1 MTVYNQVSGFFDS
14 TKIIDTVEGF
24 PRGDKAVD
32 AEFLADFVATFFSAG
47 VAKNYKD
54 GFAVTTD
61 GASAGVVTVGAG
73 ACLIR
78 GRYALDKGPE
88 TLDLGFSEDSRT
100 VIIAQRLDITT
111 APNAAITKTVITTLT
126 DAPVNTATV
135 QDIWLAKVTIPGGTV
150 NITQSMIT
158 DLRGSA
164 NCPWIIAPLA
174 DTDWEALPATVSNGF
189 TRIATA
195 NGGTGDAFT
204 ATVPNFD
211 SETDQYANL
220 AIRIVPVANSN
231 ANATLKVNGGATYP
245 LYKSDGDPCAL
256 YSLRAGIPVDV
267 IFHEGK
273 YFFKSGGSGAE
284 FTKYATGAATVV
296 RKNTE
301 TGVSADKNYIKLLTH
316 DLTFKPRLLYVTA
329 AGKNEGAGTYWPKGY
344 VANFNADGSISKI
357 IYVDG
362 EKHDYASANEWFD
375 TSNITVYEDGF
386 ETEYF
391 YFGYSTR
398 YLTPI
403 TMYHSY
409 A

>member
-32 AEFLADFVATFFSAG
+32 AEFLADFVATFFSDG
-47 VAKNYKD
+47 VAKNYKN

-150 NITQSMIT
+150 NITQAMIT
-158 DLRGSA
+158 DLRGSTY
-164 NCPWIIAPLA
+164 CPWIIAPLA

-220 AIRIVPVANSN
+220 AIRIVPAANSN
-231 ANATLKVNGGATYP
+231 ANATLKVNNGAAYP

-267 IFHEGK
+267 IFREGK
-273 YFFKSGGSGAE
+273 YFFKAGGSGAE
-284 FTKYATGAATVV
+284 YTKYANGSATVGGSSNSPQFSV
-296 RKNTE
+296 DTLTFMPRL
-301 TGVSADKNYIKLLTH
+301 VLLTFQSTVSSSQTI
-316 DLTFKPRLLYVTA
+316 L
-329 AGKNEGAGTYWPKGY
+329 
-344 VANFNADGSISKI
+344 NFPIAVLFAADGSIVSSITAVSKRANLTRWDLVTGSAAANGFTLT
-357 IYVDG
+357 YPSSSSWPLKLS
-362 EKHDYASANEWFD
+362 EYRAYA
-375 TSNITVYEDGF
+375 
-386 ETEYF
+386 
-391 YFGYSTR
+391 
-398 YLTPI
+398 
-403 TMYHSY
+403 
-409 A
+409 

>member
-32 AEFLADFVATFFSAG
+32 AEFLADFVATFFSDG
-47 VAKNYKD
+47 VAKNYKN

-158 DLRGSA
+158 DLRGSTY
-164 NCPWIIAPLA
+164 CPWIIAPLA

-211 SETDQYANL
+211 SETDQYSNL
-220 AIRIVPVANSN
+220 AIRIVPAANSN
-231 ANATLKVNGGATYP
+231 ANATLKVNDGAAYP

-267 IFHEGK
+267 IFREGK
-273 YFFKSGGSGAE
+273 YFFKSAGSGAE
-284 FTKYATGAATVV
+284 FTKYATGTFEQTASATWTNPWV
-296 RKNTE
+296 
-301 TGVSADKNYIKLLTH
+301 LTASS
-316 DLTFKPRLLYVTA
+316 LTFKPRLLICEQQGEASRNSAYTHYAVIVLFDA
-329 AGKNEGAGTYWPKGY
+329 SGAISFSLFAGGDKTETPAGNVGTCTGQ
-344 VANFNADGSISKI
+344 ALDNGF
-357 IYVDG
+357 
-362 EKHDYASANEWFD
+362 
-375 TSNITVYEDGF
+375 NITVIKPGWTYKNARDNNI
-386 ETEYF
+386 F
-391 YFGYSTR
+391 YA
-398 YLTPI
+398 
-403 TMYHSY
+403 Y

>member
-32 AEFLADFVATFFSAG
+32 AEFLADFVATFFSDG
-47 VAKNYKD
+47 VAKNYKS

-100 VIIAQRLDITT
+100 VIIAQRLDVTI
-111 APNAAITKTVITTLT
+111 AANAAITKTVITTLT

-150 NITQSMIT
+150 NITQAMIT

-220 AIRIVPVANSN
+220 AIRIVPAANSN
-231 ANATLKVNGGATYP
+231 ANATLKVNNGAAYP

-267 IFHEGK
+267 IFREGK
-273 YFFKSGGSGAE
+273 YFFKAGGSGAE
-284 FTKYATGAATVV
+284 YTKYATGAAAYS
-296 RKNTE
+296 KNGDY
-301 TGVSADKNYIKLLTH
+301 GVAICTN
-316 DLTFKPRLLYVTA
+316 LTFKPRLVFLARNAPMASGSNPNRPNGCVCLMDA
-329 AGKNEGAGTYWPKGY
+329 AGAIMRSIAFGTSTGAMNWWWDACTGGSQE
-344 VANFNADGSISKI
+344 NGFSISFLYGS
-357 IYVDG
+357 YVNSN
-362 EKHDYASANEWFD
+362 Y
-375 TSNITVYEDGF
+375 NIT
-386 ETEYF
+386 
-391 YFGYSTR
+391 
-398 YLTPI
+398 
-403 TMYHSY
+403 YHAY

>member
-32 AEFLADFVATFFSAG
+32 AEFLADFVATFFSDG

-88 TLDLGFSEDSRT
+88 TLDLGFSEGDRT

-111 APNAAITKTVITTLT
+111 APNAAIAKTVITTLT

-150 NITQSMIT
+150 NITQAMIT

-164 NCPWIIAPLA
+164 NCPWVIAPLA

-204 ATVPNFD
+204 ATVPNFN

-231 ANATLKVNGGATYP
+231 ANATLKVNDGAAYP

-256 YSLRAGIPVDV
+256 YSLRTGIPVDV

-273 YFFKSGGSGAE
+273 YFFKAGGSGAE
-284 FTKYATGAATVV
+284 FTKYATGTAPTDAQRTTYTT
-296 RKNTE
+296 NT
-301 TGVSADKNYIKLLTH
+301 
-316 DLTFKPRLLYVTA
+316 LTFKPRLVMVSFVPQNTSISTRISICCL
-329 AGKNEGAGTYWPKGY
+329 
-344 VANFNADGSISKI
+344 FNAKGELQSSLCNRAKKSASEQWDSVSGAAYENGFTITYPDSTSGGSI
-357 IYVDG
+357 G
-362 EKHDYASANEWFD
+362 EQFTYRAYA
-375 TSNITVYEDGF
+375 
-386 ETEYF
+386 
-391 YFGYSTR
+391 
-398 YLTPI
+398 
-403 TMYHSY
+403 
-409 A
+409 

>member
-14 TKIIDTVEGF
+14 TKIIDTGEGF

-32 AEFLADFVATFFSAG
+32 AEFLADFVATFFSDG
-47 VAKNYKD
+47 VAKNYKN

-158 DLRGSA
+158 DLRGSTY
-164 NCPWIIAPLA
+164 CPWIIAPLA

-220 AIRIVPVANSN
+220 AIRIVPAANSN
-231 ANATLKVNGGATYP
+231 ANATLKVNGGVAYP

-267 IFHEGK
+267 IFREGK
-273 YFFKSGGSGAE
+273 YFFKSAGSGAE
-284 FTKYATGAATVV
+284 FTKYATGEAVYTFQQVATPINNPAN
-296 RKNTE
+296 RLGKFEYAN
-301 TGVSADKNYIKLLTH
+301 
-316 DLTFKPRLLYVTA
+316 LTFKPRLLFVARNYKNNATDRPNGCVCLFDA
-329 AGKNEGAGTYWPKGY
+329 AGGIIR
-344 VANFNADGSISKI
+344 SISI
-357 IYVDG
+357 SSSSYTGNWWWDNCQGAALENGFSVQFWG
-362 EKHDYASANEWFD
+362 GDYENGNKSATF
-375 TSNITVYEDGF
+375 
-386 ETEYF
+386 
-391 YFGYSTR
+391 
-398 YLTPI
+398 
-403 TMYHSY
+403 HAY

>member
-32 AEFLADFVATFFSAG
+32 AEFLADFVATFFSDG
-47 VAKNYKD
+47 VAKNYKN

-78 GRYALDKGPE
+78 GRYALDKGSE

-150 NITQSMIT
+150 NITQAMIT

-231 ANATLKVNGGATYP
+231 ANATLKVNGGAAYP

-273 YFFKSGGSGAE
+273 YFFKAGGSGAE
-284 FTKYATGAATVV
+284 YTKYATGAADYEEIL
-296 RKNTE
+296 RDGNYR
-301 TGVSADKNYIKLLTH
+301 GVIYSTNA
-316 DLTFKPRLLYVTA
+316 LTFKPRLLLIYYGEPYAGNLHRNAMAVVFDA
-329 AGKNEGAGTYWPKGY
+329 AGSPISTVSTGDLGTDGGFD
-344 VANFNADGSISKI
+344 ANAITCNAMENGFSLTYSFEQHSSPDLSDCK
-357 IYVDG
+357 YRA
-362 EKHDYASANEWFD
+362 YA
-375 TSNITVYEDGF
+375 
-386 ETEYF
+386 
-391 YFGYSTR
+391 
-398 YLTPI
+398 
-403 TMYHSY
+403 
-409 A
+409 

>member
-1 MTVYNQVSGFFDS
+1 MKVYSQVSGFFDS

-32 AEFLADFVATFFSAG
+32 AEFLADFVATFFSDG
-47 VAKNYKD
+47 VAKNYKG

-150 NITQSMIT
+150 NITQAMIT

-231 ANATLKVNGGATYP
+231 ANATLAVNGGAAYP

-267 IFHEGK
+267 IFREGK
-273 YFFKSGGSGAE
+273 YFFKSAGSGAE
-284 FTKYATGAATVV
+284 FTKYATGTFEQSSSGPW
-296 RKNTE
+296 T
-301 TGVSADKNYIKLLTH
+301 LTASS
-316 DLTFKPRLLYVTA
+316 LTFKPRMLVLFSDKKFSESSFYHYDVTLLFNA
-329 AGKNEGAGTYWPKGY
+329 AGGIMKSWFAGRGSSTAQGMGVDRCSGSALDNGFNVVVPKEGWTSKNNGDVLTY
-344 VANFNADGSISKI
+344 
-357 IYVDG
+357 
-362 EKHDYASANEWFD
+362 YA
-375 TSNITVYEDGF
+375 
-386 ETEYF
+386 
-391 YFGYSTR
+391 
-398 YLTPI
+398 
-403 TMYHSY
+403 Y

>member
-32 AEFLADFVATFFSAG
+32 AEFLADFVATFFADG
-47 VAKNYKD
+47 VAKNYKN

-150 NITQSMIT
+150 NITQAMIT
-158 DLRGSA
+158 DLRGSV

-220 AIRIVPVANSN
+220 AIRIVPAANSN
-231 ANATLKVNGGATYP
+231 ANATLAVNGGAAYP

-267 IFHEGK
+267 IFREGK
-273 YFFKSGGSGAE
+273 YFFKAGGSGAE
-284 FTKYATGAATVV
+284 YTKYATGTADYELIIADGKYKGVTYST
-296 RKNTE
+296 NT
-301 TGVSADKNYIKLLTH
+301 
-316 DLTFKPRLLYVTA
+316 LTFKPRLLLAHFGLSGSNASHNAMAVVFNA
-329 AGKNEGAGTYWPKGY
+329 AGSPISTVSSGNRGTNGGFDAVAGNAVENGFSVTYHTSSPQNLKY
-344 VANFNADGSISKI
+344 CEYRA
-357 IYVDG
+357 
-362 EKHDYASANEWFD
+362 YA
-375 TSNITVYEDGF
+375 
-386 ETEYF
+386 
-391 YFGYSTR
+391 
-398 YLTPI
+398 
-403 TMYHSY
+403 
-409 A
+409 

>member
-32 AEFLADFVATFFSAG
+32 AEFLSDFVATFFSDG

-78 GRYALDKGPE
+78 GRYALDKGAE
-88 TLDLGFSEDSRT
+88 SLDLGFSEDSRT

-150 NITQSMIT
+150 NITQAMIT

-174 DTDWEALPATVSNGF
+174 DADWEALPATVSNGF

-211 SETDQYANL
+211 SETDQYTNL

-231 ANATLKVNGGATYP
+231 ANATLAVNGGAAYP

-273 YFFKSGGSGAE
+273 YFFKAGGSGAE
-284 FTKYATGAATVV
+284 YTKYATGTATAKLASGKKSV
-296 RKNTE
+296 E
-301 TGVSADKNYIKLLTH
+301 YSATT
-316 DLTFKPRLLYVTA
+316 LTFKPRLIFCAGSRKKYVQGDAVYPIGFVCLMDA
-329 AGKNEGAGTYWPKGY
+329 AGN
-344 VANFNADGSISKI
+344 ISKSI
-357 IYVDG
+357 LISD
-362 EKHDYASANEWFD
+362 EWDPSLWWWDACTGGALENGFSITTVHLYD
-375 TSNITVYEDGF
+375 TAVPSNII
-386 ETEYF
+386 F
-391 YFGYSTR
+391 YA
-398 YLTPI
+398 
-403 TMYHSY
+403 Y

>member
-1 MTVYNQVSGFFDS
+1 MALVSTGQISGFFDS
-14 TKIIDTVEGF
+14 TKVIDTVEGF

-32 AEFLADFVATFFSAG
+32 AGFVADFVATFFSDG
-47 VAKNYKD
+47 VAKNYKN

-88 TLDLGFSEDSRT
+88 TLDLGFSENSRT

-111 APNAAITKTVITTLT
+111 APNAAITKTVIATLT

-150 NITQSMIT
+150 NITQAMIT

-231 ANATLKVNGGATYP
+231 ANATLKVNDGAAYP

-256 YSLRAGIPVDV
+256 YSLRTGIPVDV

-273 YFFKSGGSGAE
+273 YFFKAGGSGAE
-284 FTKYATGAATVV
+284 YTKYATGTADVEKVV
-296 RKNTE
+296 EGGQFK
-301 TGVSADKNYIKLLTH
+301 GVKLSTH
-316 DLTFKPRLLYVTA
+316 TLTFKPRLLLVHFGPGGNQATRWAIA
-329 AGKNEGAGTYWPKGY
+329 AVFDATGSPISTVSSGTNNYAGAVGFDAVSGNAAENGFSVIYNAPATWPPVY
-344 VANFNADGSISKI
+344 REYRA
-357 IYVDG
+357 
-362 EKHDYASANEWFD
+362 YA
-375 TSNITVYEDGF
+375 
-386 ETEYF
+386 
-391 YFGYSTR
+391 
-398 YLTPI
+398 
-403 TMYHSY
+403 
-409 A
+409 

>member
-32 AEFLADFVATFFSAG
+32 AEFLADFVSTFFSDG
-47 VAKNYKD
+47 VAKNYKN

-150 NITQSMIT
+150 NITQNMIT
-158 DLRGSA
+158 DLRGSTY
-164 NCPWIIAPLA
+164 CPWIIAPLA

-204 ATVPNFD
+204 ATVPNFN

-220 AIRIVPVANSN
+220 AIRIVPAANSN
-231 ANATLKVNGGATYP
+231 ANATLKVNGGAAYP

-273 YFFKSGGSGAE
+273 YFFKSAGSGAE
-284 FTKYATGAATVV
+284 FTKYATGTFEQTADATWTNPWV
-296 RKNTE
+296 
-301 TGVSADKNYIKLLTH
+301 LTASS
-316 DLTFKPRLLYVTA
+316 LTFKPRLLICEQQSEVSRNSAYAHYAVIVFFDA
-329 AGKNEGAGTYWPKGY
+329 SGAISFSLFAGSGKTETPSGNVGTCTGQ
-344 VANFNADGSISKI
+344 ALDNGF
-357 IYVDG
+357 
-362 EKHDYASANEWFD
+362 
-375 TSNITVYEDGF
+375 NITVIKPGWDYKNSRDNNI
-386 ETEYF
+386 F
-391 YFGYSTR
+391 YA
-398 YLTPI
+398 
-403 TMYHSY
+403 Y

>member
-1 MTVYNQVSGFFDS
+1 MKVYSQVSGFFDS

-32 AEFLADFVATFFSAG
+32 AEFLADFVATFFSDG
-47 VAKNYKD
+47 VAKNYKE

-150 NITQSMIT
+150 NITQAMIT

-231 ANATLKVNGGATYP
+231 ANATLSVNGGAAYP

-267 IFHEGK
+267 IFREGK
-273 YFFKSGGSGAE
+273 YFFKAGGSGAE
-284 FTKYATGAATVV
+284 YTKYATGTADVERVSINGRSNGVKIST
-296 RKNTE
+296 NT
-301 TGVSADKNYIKLLTH
+301 
-316 DLTFKPRLLYVTA
+316 LTFKPRLLLAHFGTSDSSTTRYAIAVVFDA
-329 AGKNEGAGTYWPKGY
+329 AGSPISTVSAGTNNYPNAIGFDAVSGNAVENGFSVIYNAPTSWPLAY
-344 VANFNADGSISKI
+344 HEYRA
-357 IYVDG
+357 
-362 EKHDYASANEWFD
+362 YA
-375 TSNITVYEDGF
+375 
-386 ETEYF
+386 
-391 YFGYSTR
+391 
-398 YLTPI
+398 
-403 TMYHSY
+403 
-409 A
+409 

>member
-32 AEFLADFVATFFSAG
+32 AEFLADFVATFFSDG
-47 VAKNYKD
+47 VAKNYKN

-88 TLDLGFSEDSRT
+88 TLDLGFSEDDRT

-150 NITQSMIT
+150 NITQAMIT

-204 ATVPNFD
+204 ATIPNFD

-231 ANATLKVNGGATYP
+231 ANATLKVNDGAAYP

-256 YSLRAGIPVDV
+256 YSLRTGIPVDV

-273 YFFKSGGSGAE
+273 YFFKAGGSGAE
-284 FTKYATGAATVV
+284 YTKYATGAADYKYIIADGKY
-296 RKNTE
+296 R
-301 TGVSADKNYIKLLTH
+301 GVTYSTH
-316 DLTFKPRLLYVTA
+316 TLTFKPRLLLIYYGSPAEGNLSRGAMA
-329 AGKNEGAGTYWPKGY
+329 AVFDAADTQISTVSSGELGTNGGFD
-344 VANFNADGSISKI
+344 AITCNAVENGFSLTYSFESFGRQNLADCK
-357 IYVDG
+357 YRA
-362 EKHDYASANEWFD
+362 YA
-375 TSNITVYEDGF
+375 
-386 ETEYF
+386 
-391 YFGYSTR
+391 
-398 YLTPI
+398 
-403 TMYHSY
+403 
-409 A
+409 